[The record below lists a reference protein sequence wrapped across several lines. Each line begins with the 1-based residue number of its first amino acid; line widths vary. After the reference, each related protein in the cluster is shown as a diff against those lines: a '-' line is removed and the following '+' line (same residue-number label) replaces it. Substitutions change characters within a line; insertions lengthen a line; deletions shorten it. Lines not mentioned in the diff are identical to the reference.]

1 MLRSIALDYMDLIG
15 LDDSLLSSLPAV
27 WETLGSIP
35 GLERYPGEGN
45 GSPLQHSAWKIPWT
59 EEPGRLQSIVSQSD
73 MTSDFHFHSCFT
85 ILCWFLLY
93 SNGNQLCV
101 CIHRLP
107 PGPPPTPTP
116 SHPPGVTIELQ
127 AEPRVLCCR
136 LLVQMS
142 RECS

>member
-1 MLRSIALDYMDLIG
+1 MTPFFLVCLQCGRPCVQSLGWKDTLEKEMAAHSSILPGKSHGRRSLAGY
-15 LDDSLLSSLPAV
+15 
-27 WETLGSIP
+27 
-35 GLERYPGEGN
+35 
-45 GSPLQHSAWKIPWT
+45 SPLCHK
-59 EEPGRLQSIVSQSD
+59 ESD

-93 SNGNQLCV
+93 SNVNQLCV